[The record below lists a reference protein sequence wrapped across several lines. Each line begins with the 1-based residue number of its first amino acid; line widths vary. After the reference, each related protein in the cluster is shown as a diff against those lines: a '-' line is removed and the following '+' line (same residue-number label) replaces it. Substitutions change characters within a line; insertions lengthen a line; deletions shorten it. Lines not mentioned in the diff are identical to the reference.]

1 MINFGTVGT
10 GWITES
16 FIEAAKLSGQ
26 LQLTG
31 VYSRTEDKAKQLAD
45 TYNARIYYTDI
56 EEMAKS
62 SEIEVVY
69 IASPN
74 SVHFEQALHF

>member
-16 FIEAAKLSGQ
+16 FIQAAKLSGQ
-26 LQLTG
+26 LQLTS

-45 TYNARIYYTDI
+45 TYNASLFLYRPRGDGEEFRNTSCIYSITQFC
-56 EEMAKS
+56 S
-62 SEIEVVY
+62 
-69 IASPN
+69 
-74 SVHFEQALHF
+74 F